1 VEFARARADAPVSLA
16 AQAALILG
24 GLYYL
29 LHHQYVRID
38 FRQDKHSLPLDLAS
52 FDK

>member
-1 VEFARARADAPVSLA
+1 VRMRRYRGLFRLHKFRRI
-16 AQAALILG
+16 IL
-24 GLYYL
+24 L